1 MGLNVSQVRRTMP
14 QENQSQT
21 QISFDLTDVLTPEE
35 IEQFTKEAERAGVS
49 PTEHFINLTLKGKDA
64 A

>member
-1 MGLNVSQVRRTMP
+1 MD
-14 QENQSQT
+14 QETQSQT
-21 QISFDLTDVLTPEE
+21 QIAFDLTDVLTPEE
-35 IEQFTKEAERAGVS
+35 VEQFTKEAERAGVS

>member
-1 MGLNVSQVRRTMP
+1 MA
-14 QENQSQT
+14 QETQSKT

-35 IEQFTKEAERAGVS
+35 VDRFTKEAERAGVS

>member
-1 MGLNVSQVRRTMP
+1 MP
-14 QENQSQT
+14 QETKSQT
-21 QISFDLTDVLTPEE
+21 QISFDLSDVLKPEE
-35 IEQFTKEAERAGVS
+35 VERFTKEAERAGVS